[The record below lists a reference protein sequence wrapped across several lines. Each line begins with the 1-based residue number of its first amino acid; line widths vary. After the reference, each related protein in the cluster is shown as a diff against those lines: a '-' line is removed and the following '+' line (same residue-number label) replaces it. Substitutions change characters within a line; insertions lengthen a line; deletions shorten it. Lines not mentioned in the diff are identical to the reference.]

1 MLRGARAVAI
11 VLLAVTPAS
20 AQQGGA
26 APPAAAAGPPA
37 ATTAAPADI
46 RPPLP
51 GDRWTYDVTDD
62 ISGKLQSTRTDMITD
77 VAKDAVTV
85 RFDVAGTGRSGTIV
99 YDRAWGI
106 VRADPFK
113 YSPNDGTG
121 IRLPL
126 TPGEQWKFAIDVV
139 NARNGLTFRRTGTS
153 KVVGRENISTKA
165 GSFDAFVIETDFSGH
180 NVQDP
185 SLVNQTSWRTWFAPE
200 VDHWVKRSIVAR
212 QRGHVVSKS
221 TVELTK
227 YSRGKPQ

>member
-1 MLRGARAVAI
+1 MLRGMRAAAVA
-11 VLLAVTPAS
+11 LLLVSPAM
-20 AQQGGA
+20 AQDGGA
-26 APPAAAAGPPA
+26 SHSAPAGTAAAAQ
-37 ATTAAPADI
+37 TAPANV
-46 RPPLP
+46 PQPTP
-51 GDRWTYDVTDD
+51 GERWTYDVTDD

-85 RFDVAGTGRSGTIV
+85 RFDVAGTGRSGTVV
-99 YDRAWGI
+99 YDRAWDI

-126 TPGEQWKFAIDVV
+126 TPGAQWKFAIDVV

-153 KVVGRENISTKA
+153 KVIGRENISTKA
-165 GSFDAFVIETDFSGH
+165 GSFDAFVIETDFTGH

-227 YSRGKPQ
+227 YNLGKPQ